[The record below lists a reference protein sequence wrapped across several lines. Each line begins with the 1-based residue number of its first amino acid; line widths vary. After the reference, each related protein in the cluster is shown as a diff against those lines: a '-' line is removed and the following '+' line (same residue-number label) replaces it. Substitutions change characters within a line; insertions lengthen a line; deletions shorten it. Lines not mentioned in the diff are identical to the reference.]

1 MTKIVIIGAGSGFG
15 SRLSVD
21 IMSREALQDATI
33 ALCDIHPGRL
43 RQVTDYV
50 KRTAEKYDLPIR
62 VISSPDR
69 RDLLPGAD
77 FVITSVAVGGGA
89 YWGEPY
95 KSEIEIPPK
104 YGINQ
109 SVADTV
115 GVGGIFRFLRT
126 GPVQHQF
133 LLDMEDLCPDAYAL
147 NHTNPMAML
156 TWLHSVDSTVRNVG
170 LCHSVQGTTQKLARI
185 AGVPYEETTY
195 LVAGINH
202 QAWVLELN
210 AGNEDLYPR
219 IWKALE
225 EDPEVYAGDTVRFEM
240 MKQFGYFVTEST
252 RHNSEYLP
260 YFRQTPELMERFGLE
275 RREVGTTPRRVREW
289 EADGVAGGEAPV
301 GELDR
306 SQEYTTGIIEAM
318 LTNVPFRFNGNV
330 MNTGLITNLPDGCCV
345 EVPCM
350 VDANGVNPCY
360 VGALPAQLAA
370 LNMSSVAVEELA
382 VQAVLEKDREA
393 AFWACA
399 VDPLTSAVLPLHKI
413 REMFD
418 ELWAANRQHLRW
430 FDPGFTGPL
439 PEVCAP

>member
-21 IMSREALQDATI
+21 IMSREVLQDATI

-50 KRTAEKYDLPIR
+50 KRTAEKYNLPTE

-77 FVITSVAVGGGA
+77 FVITSMAVGGGA

-95 KSEIEIPPK
+95 KSEIEIPLR

-133 LLDMEDLCPDAYAL
+133 LLDMEDLCPDAYVL

-185 AGVPYEETTY
+185 AGVPYEETAY

-210 AGNEDLYPR
+210 AGQEDLYPR

-225 EDPEVYAGDTVRFEM
+225 DDPEVYAVI
-240 MKQFGYFVTEST
+240 
-252 RHNSEYLP
+252 L
-260 YFRQTPELMERFGLE
+260 
-275 RREVGTTPRRVREW
+275 
-289 EADGVAGGEAPV
+289 
-301 GELDR
+301 
-306 SQEYTTGIIEAM
+306 
-318 LTNVPFRFNGNV
+318 
-330 MNTGLITNLPDGCCV
+330 
-345 EVPCM
+345 
-350 VDANGVNPCY
+350 
-360 VGALPAQLAA
+360 
-370 LNMSSVAVEELA
+370 
-382 VQAVLEKDREA
+382 
-393 AFWACA
+393 CA
-399 VDPLTSAVLPLHKI
+399 S
-413 REMFD
+413 R
-418 ELWAANRQHLRW
+418 
-430 FDPGFTGPL
+430 
-439 PEVCAP
+439 